1 MASNLG
7 FAPNELLDNDSN
19 QQVNDETCKDTAY
32 ILPEA
37 KAIKEKAE
45 HKGTSELE
53 TLMHMVLLII
63 CFSL

>member
-7 FAPNELLDNDSN
+7 FAPNELLDNDSNPNDSN

-37 KAIKEKAE
+37 KAMKEKPE

-53 TLMHMVLLII
+53 TLMHMV
-63 CFSL
+63 